1 MTSIFPRFAL
11 GLQLQSGSHVALG
24 VMYDF
29 VELKVSQVLESCAL
43 IDYKSLVTHKSQ
55 PIYCVQSQTI
65 TPNRLP
71 TKSDVL
77 I

>member
-1 MTSIFPRFAL
+1 
-11 GLQLQSGSHVALG
+11 
-24 VMYDF
+24 MYDF